1 LNKVIYIVESRFTER
16 DFSRFGVQHFINKGV
31 DVFVWDIMAIMNS
44 KAAQAIDKSIACG
57 YRNIEYFE
65 NQKALTKSIMQLE
78 GSVFILS
85 FIPYHLNSFSLY
97 RAMSIKGIS
106 YSLIRAYANIFADTA
121 GIVSGS
127 RSFIGILSKI
137 ISIMPLMNKL
147 LINIPLSVLGVSPA
161 KFVFTGGLKSNVSDL
176 LITEKT
182 EIVPIH
188 TLDYDEF
195 LKEKPKPIL
204 NHDYIVFVDQDL
216 PQHSDSLFNSQ
227 PAVVSKQKYYK
238 ELDDYFQY
246 LEHKYS
252 VPIVVALH
260 PRADLTKAKE
270 NFLGRKVVVRKT
282 GALIKTALFAIV
294 HYSNAVNYCVLH
306 KKPFVLTT
314 TDELEVSD
322 DAVFVR
328 VLEKFFSKVAINL
341 SKKQYVTMPF
351 SLDVDANNYSQY
363 KRDFIKA
370 NDDHDD
376 EFWVVAIEK
385 IGI

>member
-16 DFSRFGVQHFINKGV
+16 DFSRFGVQHFLNKGV

-44 KAAQAIDKSIACG
+44 KAAQAIDKSVACG

-106 YSLIRAYANIFADTA
+106 YSLIRAYTNIFADTA

-147 LINIPLSVLGVSPA
+147 LTNIPLSVLGVSPA

-216 PQHSDSLFNSQ
+216 PQHYDSLFNSQ

-294 HYSNAVNYCVLH
+294 HYSNAINYCVLH

>member
-1 LNKVIYIVESRFTER
+1 
-16 DFSRFGVQHFINKGV
+16 
-31 DVFVWDIMAIMNS
+31 M
-44 KAAQAIDKSIACG
+44 
-57 YRNIEYFE
+57 
-65 NQKALTKSIMQLE
+65 
-78 GSVFILS
+78 
-85 FIPYHLNSFSLY
+85 
-97 RAMSIKGIS
+97 
-106 YSLIRAYANIFADTA
+106 
-121 GIVSGS
+121 
-127 RSFIGILSKI
+127 
-137 ISIMPLMNKL
+137 
-147 LINIPLSVLGVSPA
+147 
-161 KFVFTGGLKSNVSDL
+161 
-176 LITEKT
+176 
-182 EIVPIH
+182 
-188 TLDYDEF
+188 
-195 LKEKPKPIL
+195 
-204 NHDYIVFVDQDL
+204 FVDQDL